1 MQNIDKLSKGEFSAM
16 LAFLKRFST
25 TEMDQF
31 EHWKIETEFGKVYI
45 ELARVPSGSEEAYVD
60 LNYLLSDNSL

>member
-1 MQNIDKLSKGEFSAM
+1 M

-31 EHWKIETEFGKVYI
+31 EHWKTETEFGKVYI

-60 LNYLLSDNSL
+60 LNHLLSDNSL